1 MTFNQAADVAQ
12 RCADET
18 GVAQAIGHDR
28 DGEFYVFTCPS
39 YISAEL
45 DAVIDP
51 TSAVS
56 TNHA

>member
-1 MTFNQAADVAQ
+1 MKFDQAADVAQ

-18 GVAQAIGHDR
+18 GVTQAIAHDR

-39 YISAEL
+39 YIDAEL
-45 DAVIDP
+45 DAVIEP
-51 TSAVS
+51 RGKSS